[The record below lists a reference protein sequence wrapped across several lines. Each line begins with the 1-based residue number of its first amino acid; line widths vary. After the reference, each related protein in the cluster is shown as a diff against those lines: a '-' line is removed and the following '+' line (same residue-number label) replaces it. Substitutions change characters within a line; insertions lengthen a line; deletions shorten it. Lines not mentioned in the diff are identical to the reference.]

1 MKNNFF
7 YPLFLLISFSVM
19 GQTDLTWTD
28 LAKIDYT
35 EKYFPEYESDF
46 LYPEFSKEI
55 VNLQGKEVSISGY
68 FLDIDPEGQ
77 LIILSKNP
85 LASCFFCGNGGPE
98 TAVEI
103 QFTSK
108 PNFKTDDV
116 VLITG
121 TLKLN
126 KDDVEHFNYILTDC
140 SGFQLK

>member
-1 MKNNFF
+1 MKNNFL
-7 YPLFLLISFSVM
+7 YALFLLISTSAM
-19 GQTDLTWTD
+19 GQVDLTWDD

-35 EKYFPEYESDF
+35 EKYFPAYESDF

-55 VNLQGKEVSISGY
+55 VNLQGKEVSVSGY
-68 FLDIDPEGQ
+68 YLDIDPNGE

-98 TAVEI
+98 TAIEI
-103 QFTSK
+103 QFKSK
-108 PNFKTDDV
+108 PDFETDDV

>member
-1 MKNNFF
+1 MKNKIIF
-7 YPLFLLISFSVM
+7 PLLMLISMSAL
-19 GQTDLTWTD
+19 GQVDLTWDD

-35 EKYFPEYESDF
+35 EKYFAAYDSEF

-55 VNLQGKEVSISGY
+55 SNLEGKEISITGY
-68 FLDIDPEGQ
+68 YLDIDPNGN
-77 LIILSKNP
+77 LLILSKNP

-103 QFTSK
+103 QFKSK

-116 VLITG
+116 VFITG

-140 SGFQLK
+140 SGFKLK

>member
-1 MKNNFF
+1 M
-7 YPLFLLISFSVM
+7 LFLLVSMTAV
-19 GQTDLTWTD
+19 GQTDLTWDD

-35 EKYFPEYESDF
+35 EKYFPAYESNF

-55 VNLQGKEVSISGY
+55 TDLQGKEVTLSGY
-68 FLDIDPEGQ
+68 FLDVDPNGE

-103 QFTSK
+103 QFKSK
-108 PNFKTDDV
+108 PDFKTDDV

-121 TLKLN
+121 TLQLN